1 MRLNRVYLETKKND
15 SNKFSKLKELLYDL
29 LVYVRIILDTAQI
42 DPAALKEVIN
52 SLRPKIE
59 SSEEQIEK
67 LTGPDEVNEESKV
80 ILNTIQVQN

>member
-15 SNKFSKLKELLYDL
+15 SNKFLRLKELLYDL

>member
-15 SNKFSKLKELLYDL
+15 SNKFLRLKELLYDL

-67 LTGPDEVNEESKV
+67 LTGPDEVNEETKV
-80 ILNTIQVQN
+80 ILNTI